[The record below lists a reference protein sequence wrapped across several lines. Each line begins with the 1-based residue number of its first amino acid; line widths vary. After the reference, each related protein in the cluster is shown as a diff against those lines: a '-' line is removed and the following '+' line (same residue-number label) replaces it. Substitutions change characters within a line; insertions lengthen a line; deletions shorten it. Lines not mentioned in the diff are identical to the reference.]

1 MFKNI
6 TSDVSDGTAV
16 MSVVMVMVCVYV
28 QMTLQEFID
37 NLFGSVFTVDASLPP
52 AVKYLFDFLDSAAE
66 RRGLVDTDVVHAWKT
81 NR

>member
-1 MFKNI
+1 MCLNVEVVTFEI
-6 TSDVSDGTAV
+6 GVLV
-16 MSVVMVMVCVYV
+16 MRVVMVMVCV

-37 NLFGSVFTVDASLPP
+37 NLFGSVFTVDATLPP